1 MIYRRGKNMI
11 YQISGCSD
19 AFVSKFSTYLTKN
32 NIWHFISAHD
42 DGAQIDFNE
51 TKEMITKATFM
62 EWLAGSGLSD
72 ADKQCEL
79 QVF

>member
-1 MIYRRGKNMI
+1 MIVT
-11 YQISGCSD
+11 ISGCSD
-19 AFVSKFSTYLTKN
+19 ALTSKLSTYLKKN

-51 TKEMITKATFM
+51 TKELISKETFM

-79 QVF
+79 MEF